1 MMTINDAVLY
11 IILIWPIGL
20 IFLYFLFGKWMGP
33 EKKKSRLTKDGIG
46 NII

>member
-33 EKKKSRLTKDGIG
+33 KEKEEPVDKRL
-46 NII
+46 NW